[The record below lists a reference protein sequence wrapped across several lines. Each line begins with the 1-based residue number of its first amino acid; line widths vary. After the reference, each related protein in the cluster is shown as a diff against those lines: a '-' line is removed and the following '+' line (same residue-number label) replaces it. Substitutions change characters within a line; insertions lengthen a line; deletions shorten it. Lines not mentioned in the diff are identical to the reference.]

1 MADRANPFWTDME
14 SHYRHIAEERHIL
27 IECFWPVPW
36 HDPFAQSDLL
46 LKIAGA
52 DFDAIIINPMNGTN
66 LLSGILK
73 ASEKRIPILDVGAKT
88 DQRRFLSVP
97 RSYIPLPTV
106 DFLEQ
111 GRLGAEYIIKNLVP
125 GRLSNVVILEGR
137 PNSAQS
143 IGRSNGALEIFE
155 AHPKIRILT
164 RPHADY
170 DREKAAAVV
179 KGLLEKGHTIDA
191 FFCVNDLM
199 ALGVAD
205 VIAMKQR
212 EISRKPMIVGVDLI
226 DEAREAIRK
235 GLIDAS
241 VAFSRSEVAA
251 FALNVAAAMME
262 DGKPP
267 SAPPVSS
274 HLVSLQNMGAWNG

>member
-1 MADRANPFWTDME
+1 MSLFWKGGRT
-14 SHYRHIAEERHIL
+14 
-27 IECFWPVPW
+27 P
-36 HDPFAQSDLL
+36 
-46 LKIAGA
+46 
-52 DFDAIIINPMNGTN
+52 
-66 LLSGILK
+66 LS
-73 ASEKRIPILDVGAKT
+73 
-88 DQRRFLSVP
+88 
-97 RSYIPLPTV
+97 
-106 DFLEQ
+106 
-111 GRLGAEYIIKNLVP
+111 
-125 GRLSNVVILEGR
+125 
-137 PNSAQS
+137 S

-251 FALNVAAAMME
+251 FALNMAAANDARWKAAFGTPCFKSSGIPSKYGGLE
-262 DGKPP
+262 WLKPLTP
-267 SAPPVSS
+267 KEK
-274 HLVSLQNMGAWNG
+274 